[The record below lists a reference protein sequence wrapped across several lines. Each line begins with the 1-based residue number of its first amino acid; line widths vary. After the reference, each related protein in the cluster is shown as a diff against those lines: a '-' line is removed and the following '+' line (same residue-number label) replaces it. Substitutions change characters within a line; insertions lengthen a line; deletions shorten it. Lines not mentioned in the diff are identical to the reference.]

1 MLCSAV
7 LCPPAG
13 AQTPRQQVVFFGNSL
28 SAGYGINPDKAFP
41 ALIQNKIDSLQWPF
55 RVINAGLSGETTSG
69 GLRRIDWIMSQRIDV
84 LVLEL
89 GGNDV
94 LRGIPV
100 NVSKANLQGI
110 VDKMSAR
117 YPEADIVLAG
127 MQAPPNL
134 GDEYLAAFNSM
145 YPELARSN
153 NAALIPFLLEGV
165 AGNPEL
171 NLPDRIHPTEQGHR
185 LIAETVWLVLQPLLE
200 KRL

>member
-1 MLCSAV
+1 
-7 LCPPAG
+7 
-13 AQTPRQQVVFFGNSL
+13 
-28 SAGYGINPDKAFP
+28 
-41 ALIQNKIDSLQWPF
+41 
-55 RVINAGLSGETTSG
+55 
-69 GLRRIDWIMSQRIDV
+69 MSQRIDV
-84 LVLEL
+84 FVLEL

-100 NVSKANLQGI
+100 SVSKSNLQGI
-110 VDKMSAR
+110 IDKTSAR

-134 GDEYLAAFNSM
+134 GDEYLAAFKAM
-145 YPELARSN
+145 YPELASSN

-185 LIAETVWLVLQPLLE
+185 IIAETVWPVLQPLLE